1 MQLIKYE
8 HCLQVTIEHP
18 LNFCWSQFSDT
29 AGFSFEAKAGYWGF
43 WHSWKYIELLQ
54 IHVKLWQI
62 SIATSLLLKIYG
74 LVVGCVASWTLPVG
88 AVKINVTRASSLLGP
103 GALIAPRA
111 QQRCP
116 PRNTTCKYTRGG
128 KNTAVQKRIAVAME
142 SCLVPSALHAQAALP
157 IRALRVRFNRFRVRP
172 TRSNVQRWSAFWV
185 DLILECSSGQ
195 ELAGSGFWLL

>member
-1 MQLIKYE
+1 MHLGPILTCITLISAKD
-8 HCLQVTIEHP
+8 LWVG
-18 LNFCWSQFSDT
+18 
-29 AGFSFEAKAGYWGF
+29 AG
-43 WHSWKYIELLQ
+43 
-54 IHVKLWQI
+54 
-62 SIATSLLLKIYG
+62 G
-74 LVVGCVASWTLPVG
+74 LRCILVSAG

-103 GALIAPRA
+103 SALIAPRA

-128 KNTAVQKRIAVAME
+128 KNTAVQKRIAVPME

>member
-1 MQLIKYE
+1 MGWLHLGPILTCITLISGK
-8 HCLQVTIEHP
+8 
-18 LNFCWSQFSDT
+18 D
-29 AGFSFEAKAGYWGF
+29 
-43 WHSWKYIELLQ
+43 LL
-54 IHVKLWQI
+54 
-62 SIATSLLLKIYG
+62 
-74 LVVGCVASWTLPVG
+74 VG
-88 AVKINVTRASSLLGP
+88 AGGLRCILVSAGGCSEDQCHACLFSPRTSR
-103 GALIAPRA
+103 ALIALRA

-128 KNTAVQKRIAVAME
+128 KNTAVQKRIAVPME